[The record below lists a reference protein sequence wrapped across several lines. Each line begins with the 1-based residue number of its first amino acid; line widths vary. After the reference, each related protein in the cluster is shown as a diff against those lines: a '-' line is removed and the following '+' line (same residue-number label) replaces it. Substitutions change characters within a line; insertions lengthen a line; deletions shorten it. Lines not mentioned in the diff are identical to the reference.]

1 MIKWTGHYVSKS
13 NKRSSLEKKF
23 PEGIALEAAEEM
35 TYFNLMACPSNK
47 ELWQLISQ

>member
-1 MIKWTGHYVSKS
+1 MCFKIQPVIKWPGHCVSKS

-35 TYFNLMACPSNK
+35 TYFNLIVCPS
-47 ELWQLISQ
+47 IS